1 MSLIKSFSNILH
13 FAQPYGVR
21 LEKIFMTKFFDG
33 FIFDI
38 DGTLTSTNRLIFDSF
53 NFIAK
58 KYLNKS
64 FTDDEII
71 SLFGPTED
79 VILKEWCG
87 NKYEEA
93 RKDYYRYYSDHHGIA
108 GLYEGIREILQYLHR
123 KKYPLG
129 IFTGKGRDASMI
141 TLKKLGVDHY
151 FDLIVTG
158 DDVVN
163 HKPSAEGIL
172 RFVNHFKLKPER
184 VLMIGDSVSDVI
196 ASKEAGIKIASVLW
210 DSYAEEKVKT
220 MQSEYYFYSVEELR
234 EFLYSVTK

>member
-1 MSLIKSFSNILH
+1 MSKL
-13 FAQPYGVR
+13 
-21 LEKIFMTKFFDG
+21 FDG
-33 FIFDI
+33 YIFDI
-38 DGTLTSTNRLIFDSF
+38 DGTLTSTNQLIFDSF

-58 KYLNKS
+58 KYLNRT

-79 VILKEWCG
+79 IILKEWCG

-108 GLYEGIREILQYLHR
+108 RLYKGIREILQHLQS

-129 IFTGKGRDASMI
+129 IFTGKGREASMI
-141 TLKKLGVDHY
+141 TLKILGVDHY

-163 HKPSAEGIL
+163 HKPSPEGIIKFL
-172 RFVNHFKLKPER
+172 NHFKLKPER

-196 ASKEAGIKIASVLW
+196 ASKEAGVKIASVLW
-210 DSYAEEKVKT
+210 DSYGGEKVKE
-220 MQSEYYFYSVEELR
+220 MKSDYYFHTVEKLR
-234 EFLYSVTK
+234 EFILINS